1 MLGVENSKIPQAKS
15 LKAIMNKILDDKDIS
30 YMDPVIVMSN
40 RRLLDTILT
49 VLTKIDQGED

>member
-30 YMDPVIVMSN
+30 YMDPVIVMSVKQE
-40 RRLLDTILT
+40 T
-49 VLTKIDQGED
+49 VG